1 MITCWRASATHHRV
15 KPTLVV
21 RSLLCEA
28 RQHVIKGAAACS
40 PSSSP
45 SSSRSKLSQSEQIWT
60 FPQFFQTHSENR
72 FRNSSNP
79 DETLERRAPLRAV
92 HVRHSG
98 EQPSAGKEQQGKQ
111 KSSPLARAP
120 QCAKRCRCAAWLP
133 AQQGASRWLLYAAAR
148 WRQTLGAGGD
158 APARW
163 RGRRRRHSPR
173 GAEHHSTLTPSVIAA
188 PQQAWRRCSRASS
201 L

>member
-1 MITCWRASATHHRV
+1 MGTLWGPLPSLITCWRASATHHRV

-45 SSSRSKLSQSEQIWT
+45 SSSRSKLSQTEQIWT
-60 FPQFFQTHSENR
+60 FPEFFQTHSENR
-72 FRNSSNP
+72 FRNSNP

-98 EQPSAGKEQQGKQ
+98 EQPVQARSSRVSKRARRLQGRR
-111 KSSPLARAP
+111 SVRSV
-120 QCAKRCRCAAWLP
+120 
-133 AQQGASRWLLYAAAR
+133 AAAR
-148 WRQTLGAGGD
+148 RGFQRSRAPRAGFSTPPRAGGRRWVLVAMRQPAGAGG
-158 APARW
+158 AGGTR
-163 RGRRRRHSPR
+163 R
-173 GAEHHSTLTPSVIAA
+173 GAQSTTA
-188 PQQAWRRCSRASS
+188 R
-201 L
+201 